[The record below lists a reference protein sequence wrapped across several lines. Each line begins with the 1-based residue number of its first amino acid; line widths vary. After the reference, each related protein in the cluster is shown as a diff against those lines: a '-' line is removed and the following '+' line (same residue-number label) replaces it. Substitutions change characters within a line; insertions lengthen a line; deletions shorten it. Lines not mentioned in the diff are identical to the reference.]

1 MSRFNPIV
9 ASIFFAAALG
19 ACDRRD
25 REDDQTITPSESG
38 VPDAAATTDGMSP
51 TNDTMPGSTTSG
63 GAMPGDTASDGTRPG
78 TTASDGTMSPDSGTT
93 ASNGM
98 SNGMS
103 TGTAGSGGDMGSTQD
118 PAGANRNASTGT
130 ASSAAGTNANASGT
144 STAAGSADADFYRQA
159 LGSGVSELALSEHAA
174 RTSSSAEVKRVA
186 EMLVKDHRDLN
197 GKLRTASGM
206 NEPAPPPA
214 EAKAAEDIKSKT
226 GAAFD
231 TAYLRKMSEGH
242 KKSIALYQ
250 TAANSAGDS
259 ETRRLA
265 SAALPKLREHAG
277 HVERALTAAGK
288 NDR

>member
-1 MSRFNPIV
+1 MNRFNPIL
-9 ASIFFAAALG
+9 ASVFFVMALG

-25 REDDQTITPSESG
+25 NEDDRTVTPSETG
-38 VPDAAATTDGMSP
+38 VPDAAATTDGASS
-51 TNDTMPGSTTSG
+51 TNDTMPGSTTPG
-63 GAMPGDTASDGTRPG
+63 GTMPGDTASDGTRPG
-78 TTASDGTMSPDSGTT
+78 AIASDGTMSPDSGSM
-93 ASNGM
+93 A

-103 TGTAGSGGDMGSTQD
+103 TGTAVADAMGSTQD
-118 PAGANRNASTGT
+118 PAGANRTASTGNS
-130 ASSAAGTNANASGT
+130 SSAANANTSGT

-174 RTSSSAEVKRVA
+174 RASSSAEVKRIA
-186 EMLVKDHRDLN
+186 DMLVKDHRDLN

-214 EAKAAEDIKSKT
+214 DAKAAEDIKSMT

-242 KKSIALYQ
+242 KKSIALYER
-250 TAANSAGDS
+250 TANSAENG

-265 SAALPKLREHAG
+265 SAALPKLREHAS
-277 HVERALTAAGK
+277 HVERALTNAGR
-288 NDR
+288 NP